1 MMEFVLSLNEKEHN
15 IDVPTFKLPACSN
28 IFYDWP
34 TPHTQ
39 WPLLTISVYDNLV
52 IGSSSGPSFIVKDL
66 PSVLILVLT
75 EQMLNDSLC
84 YSNKY
89 N

>member
-39 WPLLTISVYDNLV
+39 WPLL
-52 IGSSSGPSFIVKDL
+52 
-66 PSVLILVLT
+66 
-75 EQMLNDSLC
+75 
-84 YSNKY
+84 
-89 N
+89 